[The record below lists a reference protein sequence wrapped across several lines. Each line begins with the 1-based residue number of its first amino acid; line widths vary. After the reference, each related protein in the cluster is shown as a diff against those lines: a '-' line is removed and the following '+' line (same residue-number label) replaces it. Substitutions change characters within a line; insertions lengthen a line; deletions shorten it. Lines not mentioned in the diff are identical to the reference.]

1 MILIAD
7 RRYSLVAETKDDTI
21 QTVAEA
27 MELITYS
34 TSVPTVL
41 SYAAIFDSLW
51 QQTVIYEQ
59 LKKAHELHLISDK
72 TQKEFISNAA
82 HELRTQ
88 IQPIHGISEILRNSV
103 QNTKDNGLVEVTPR
117 NAQRLKKLSEDILE
131 VSKME
136 SDAMSLNKE
145 QFKVHDEMVD
155 TIKHYKNNVNNKNIQ
170 FEYATHDDDLT
181 VLADRSS
188 ICRVISNL
196 ISNSIKFIPRGDWSV
211 VITINADRNKI
222 ADSNGDG
229 KEKVAVIVKDTGI
242 GKDEKIFLK
251 LYTKFSTKSLHG
263 MGLGLY
269 ISKQTVEAHG
279 GRMWAKNNENV
290 KGSTFSFSLPLR
302 MG

>member
-1 MILIAD
+1 
-7 RRYSLVAETKDDTI
+7 
-21 QTVAEA
+21 
-27 MELITYS
+27 
-34 TSVPTVL
+34 
-41 SYAAIFDSLW
+41 
-51 QQTVIYEQ
+51 
-59 LKKAHELHLISDK
+59 
-72 TQKEFISNAA
+72 
-82 HELRTQ
+82 
-88 IQPIHGISEILRNSV
+88 
-103 QNTKDNGLVEVTPR
+103 
-117 NAQRLKKLSEDILE
+117 
-131 VSKME
+131 ME

-279 GRMWAKNNENV
+279 GRMWAKNNEDV
-290 KGSTFSFSLPLR
+290 RDRHLVLVYR
-302 MG
+302 